1 MGLHK
6 IGRIDY
12 CMQIMKTADCDN
24 SIVLKCLG
32 ILYAMKGD
40 YKESEEYFIE
50 SLRMNE
56 DDIDCNANYAN
67 MLFKLGRYD
76 EALNYF
82 KKAFK
87 DEISEKYFQSDNTVI
102 NYVDAMCLNEKY
114 QDCVNHLL
122 RIQSNGKLTGEYLR
136 LTHCLI
142 VEIHLIGNMIDAWN
156 DDDALKHFQFV
167 YKSNNIN
174 REIKNE
180 KFDFCCLI

>member
-24 SIVLKCLG
+24 SVVLKCLG

-50 SLRMNE
+50 SLRMNG

-67 MLFKLGRYD
+67 MLFKLGRCD
-76 EALNYF
+76 
-82 KKAFK
+82 
-87 DEISEKYFQSDNTVI
+87 
-102 NYVDAMCLNEKY
+102 DAMCLNGKY
-114 QDCVNHLL
+114 QDCVDHLL
-122 RIQSNGKLTGEYLR
+122 RIQSNGKLNGKCLR

-142 VEIHLIGNMIDAWN
+142 VEIHLIGNMTDAWN
-156 DDDALKHFQFV
+156 GDAALKHFKVV
-167 YKSNNIN
+167 YESNNI
-174 REIKNE
+174 
-180 KFDFCCLI
+180 D